1 MFVTNMKCTVI
12 RIPVTKVAIIRKLK
26 CYKIKNKINM
36 AINM

>member
-12 RIPVTKVAIIRKLK
+12 RIPITGNKRKLK
-26 CYKIKNKINM
+26 YYKIKNKINM